1 MCALP
6 KLIFHEEDH
15 TYYYDGKKLP
25 SVTDILSILDDFG
38 GVSPAII
45 AQAARRGSLV
55 HEYTQLIDYGAD
67 PNELEIEPELVGYVQ
82 AWVNFCHDWQP
93 EWELIEQPVHTDD
106 YAGTLDRMGNIAG
119 VRTLVDIKSTAGA
132 NRKQRVKWA
141 AQLHGYNITFPR
153 EQRAERLWDVLLKK
167 DGKYTVYDA
176 KDSCERYGF
185 RAKEL
190 FVMCLKTHKILNGG

>member
-1 MCALP
+1 MP
-6 KLIFHEEDH
+6 KLVFSSEDH
-15 TYYYDGKKLP
+15 SYTFDGKRLP
-25 SVTDILSILDDFG
+25 GVTEILSPLNDFSN
-38 GVSPAII
+38 VSPAVL

-67 PNELEIEPELVGYVQ
+67 PNELDIEPELVGYVQ

-106 YAGTLDRMGNIAG
+106 YAGTLDRLGTIDG
-119 VRTLVDIKSTAGA
+119 IRTLVDIKSTSSAS
-132 NRKQRVKWA
+132 RRQRVTWA

-153 EQRAERLWDVLLKK
+153 EKRATRLWDVLLKK

-176 KDSCERYGF
+176 KDSEERYGF
-185 RAKEL
+185 MAKKI
-190 FVMCLKTHKILNGG
+190 FVMCLNIHKAIYGG